1 MHVILVYGVYVEHE
15 TGGLGGGR
23 CFGAAPI
30 VVRRRTLSQ
39 PAEQVTKRSAGR
51 SGSLRGR

>member
-15 TGGLGGGR
+15 TGGLGGG
-23 CFGAAPI
+23 ASAPPPI

-39 PAEQVTKRSAGR
+39 PAEQVTKRSAGW

>member
-15 TGGLGGGR
+15 TGGLGGR

-39 PAEQVTKRSAGR
+39 PAEQVTKRSAGW